1 MNSKKLKSVLFVG
14 ILFALG
20 ACAAM
25 GFTDDTKKL
34 IETAAFDQNCPK
46 EKVSVKARHPAGS
59 GVTKYVMSVCGKQMR
74 YVRLGTSYF
83 EASKAPVPQ

>member
-1 MNSKKLKSVLFVG
+1 MNSKALWIS
-14 ILFALG
+14 ILFLGIG
-20 ACAAM
+20 ACSQF
-25 GFTDDTKKL
+25 GFTDDTSKL
-34 IETAAFDQNCPK
+34 IDTVAFDQNCPK